1 MTHGWCLAPWSFA
14 LRLFWDPRST
24 LSDTVSW
31 EQCRKGLGAQMMN
44 SLPGLAFHLGHW
56 DGDTV
61 SGITLTMPFPY
72 YQSLITKDTLVL
84 GRGRMDL
91 QIFHFHLCTLYIPN
105 FLQLLLKQKIRPLLV
120 DFKYHNQLD
129 QGLITNACINFYLM
143 DTNHFFDWS
152 KSLISHSNSY
162 HDCKSGFMNHCSR
175 NQTSAVYGNILRPPG
190 HTVCFLPA
198 TWNFSPALNCY
209 GVRTCQQMMTNKFP
223 RRVHGGILTIVSSV
237 RGSRSRYCVL
247 QNSLWPTL
255 LDTDASA
262 SPR

>member
-56 DGDTV
+56 DGNTV

-105 FLQLLLKQKIRPLLV
+105 FLQLLLKQKIRSLLV

-162 HDCKSGFMNHCSR
+162 HDASLASWITAAGIKHLLFMEIFWGL
-175 NQTSAVYGNILRPPG
+175 Q
-190 HTVCFLPA
+190 A
-198 TWNFSPALNCY
+198 TQYVFS
-209 GVRTCQQMMTNKFP
+209 QQ
-223 RRVHGGILTIVSSV
+223 HEI
-237 RGSRSRYCVL
+237 
-247 QNSLWPTL
+247 
-255 LDTDASA
+255 
-262 SPR
+262 SPQHLIAMG